1 VTIKRAVSPPAA
13 AELEPLVLESE
24 SEGCRF
30 LRRLNDELA
39 TGKNQFD
46 RPGEALVLARDAGR
60 LVGVCGL
67 NVDPYADSA
76 NVGRVRHL
84 YVVARWR
91 RQGLARRLV
100 EHVID
105 VARTT
110 FDELR
115 LRTDSPEAARFY
127 DTMGFQRPV
136 GVPSCTHVL
145 RIRGGSR

>member
-1 VTIKRAVSPPAA
+1 MLAVFDISTWPPD
-13 AELEPLVLESE
+13 
-24 SEGCRF
+24 G
-30 LRRLNDELA
+30 
-39 TGKNQFD
+39 
-46 RPGEALVLARDAGR
+46 
-60 LVGVCGL
+60 
-67 NVDPYADSA
+67 
-76 NVGRVRHL
+76 
-84 YVVARWR
+84 R

-100 EHVID
+100 EYVID

-127 DTMGFQRPV
+127 DAMGFQRPV